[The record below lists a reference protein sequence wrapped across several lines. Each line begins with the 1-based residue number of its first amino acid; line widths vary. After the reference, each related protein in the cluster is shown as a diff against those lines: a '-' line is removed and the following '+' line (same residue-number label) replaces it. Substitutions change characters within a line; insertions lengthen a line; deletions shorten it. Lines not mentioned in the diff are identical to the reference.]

1 MKWLLNLLG
10 SQAGPWIILGFLGVW
25 TGSLAGMYLKG
36 AGDGKAHCEARYE
49 RQQAQ
54 QMRDTLQLVLDNQES
69 LIEGQRLEKIENQ
82 KFAETLE
89 NKIHNKE
96 TIVKEK
102 LREIPIE
109 VASDCTIDY
118 NAVRVHNIIADPT
131 ADN

>member
-1 MKWLLNLLG
+1 MKWILSLLG
-10 SQAGPWIILGFLGVW
+10 SRLGPWIILGVLGAW
-25 TGSLAGMYLKG
+25 SSSLAGMYLKG
-36 AGDGKAHCEARYE
+36 SGDGKAHCEARYE

-109 VASDCTIDY
+109 VAADCTIDY
-118 NAVRVHNIIADPT
+118 NAIRVHNTIADPT
-131 ADN
+131 